1 MILRNHAKLVSSPQN
16 LHRKSS
22 YSLINSM
29 VLPPVNFLLIYFRVI
44 IRLHIFVVAFT
55 CNAKTLCNC
64 HSFFLF
70 SLFLAQVLDGVSLAW
85 KRVTKIWPI
94 PWTQKNNSIKI
105 VPQVIIHEACG
116 TWHGLF
122 TVISNHSIQKSIKN
136 GQKIENKLASY
147 LVHDRRFKDQTKE
160 KSSW

>member
-1 MILRNHAKLVSSPQN
+1 M
-16 LHRKSS
+16 
-22 YSLINSM
+22 SLFVYI
-29 VLPPVNFLLIYFRVI
+29 FLLLRLRVTQKRCAI
-44 IRLHIFVVAFT
+44 AIL
-55 CNAKTLCNC
+55 
-64 HSFFLF
+64 FFLF
-70 SLFLAQVLDGVSLAW
+70 SLFLAQFLDGVSLAW
-85 KRVTKIWPI
+85 NRVTKIWPI

-160 KSSW
+160 KSSWYVEKS